1 MSEPDRST
9 PGRRSAL
16 LLGAALLSTMTA
28 ACTEDEH
35 PQEESTMAT
44 SMREPRAA
52 VDEAVALLDDA
63 QQALDDAF
71 PGLSWTDA
79 APAGSSP
86 QDGGCR
92 WSSPTRRCAAYLAE
106 DADDHERIAEALST
120 ALEAH
125 GLPAAS
131 TPTGGT
137 GGWVT
142 TTSTG
147 DGMTLELRSKG
158 YTELTVTVDV
168 TGDCSGLEDGAAS
181 DAG

>member
-35 PQEESTMAT
+35 PQEEST
-44 SMREPRAA
+44 REPRAV

-79 APAGSSP
+79 APAGASP
-86 QDGGCR
+86 PGRRMPLVLTDAALRRVLGGG
-92 WSSPTRRCAAYLAE
+92 RR
-106 DADDHERIAEALST
+106 
-120 ALEAH
+120 
-125 GLPAAS
+125 
-131 TPTGGT
+131 
-137 GGWVT
+137 
-142 TTSTG
+142 
-147 DGMTLELRSKG
+147 
-158 YTELTVTVDV
+158 
-168 TGDCSGLEDGAAS
+168 
-181 DAG
+181 